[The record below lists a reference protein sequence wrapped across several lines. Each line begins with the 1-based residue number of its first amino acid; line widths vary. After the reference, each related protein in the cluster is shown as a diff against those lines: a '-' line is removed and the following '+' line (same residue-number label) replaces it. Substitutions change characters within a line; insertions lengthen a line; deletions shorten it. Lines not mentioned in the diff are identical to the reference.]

1 MMMPRIVRWAGLA
14 MTLGT
19 AAVACSG
26 GGAEK
31 KADSQTTAAAPT
43 AKGKKFTIAMIAKS
57 STNPVFL
64 AARTGAEAAAKEAS
78 EKTGL
83 DVQIAWLTPPDEDG
97 QVQAQRI
104 QQAVNDGADAILI
117 SCSDAGKVNG
127 AINDAVDRGV
137 PVMTFDS
144 DAPQSKRFAYYGVD
158 DVKTGHLVMQELA
171 RLMDGKGKVAILAGN
186 QNAPNLQHRVQGVKE
201 EAAKTPGI
209 TIVGTFNH
217 VETPQDAAAEVTR
230 VGNAYPDIQGWAM
243 IGGWALFTPALLTD
257 LDPKRVK
264 VASVDALGSEL
275 VYVDKGI
282 APVLLAQPVYQWGYV
297 GVNTIIDKV
306 HLKKDVPTIIPMDL
320 VKVTKANLG
329 EWARQLKE
337 WGFNDVPDAY
347 LKM

>member
-1 MMMPRIVRWAGLA
+1 MHMTQRRRGWAALA
-14 MTLGT
+14 MIAMT
-19 AAVACSG
+19 ALACG
-26 GGAEK
+26 GGQETK
-31 KADSQTTAAAPT
+31 SDTQTSAAAP
-43 AKGKKFTIAMIAKS
+43 AAGKKFTIAMIAKS

-64 AARTGAEAAAKEAS
+64 AARTGAETAAKEAS
-78 EKTGL
+78 AKTGL

-97 QVQAQRI
+97 QVQAQRV
-104 QQAVNDGADAILI
+104 QQAVNDGVDAILI

-144 DAPQSKRFAYYGVD
+144 DAPQSKRFAFYGVD
-158 DVKTGHLVMQELA
+158 DIKTGHLVMGELA
-171 RLMDGKGKVAILAGN
+171 KLMNGKGKIGILAGN
-186 QNAPNLQHRVQGVKE
+186 QNAPNLQRRVQGVKE
-201 EAAKTPGI
+201 EAAKSPGI
-209 TIVGTFNH
+209 TILGTFNH

-243 IGGWALFTPALLTD
+243 IGGWALFTPSLLTD
-257 LDPKRVK
+257 RDPTRVK
-264 VASVDALGSEL
+264 VASVDALGSQL

-297 GVNTIIDKV
+297 GVNTIIDKL
-306 HLKKDVPTIIPMDL
+306 HLKKDVPTIIPMEL
-320 VKVTKANLG
+320 VRVTKDNLG
-329 EWARQLKE
+329 EWARQLKA